1 MRSAESD
8 GGLVTRFDGRFRV
21 LVLMAADAVCLF
33 SVWTFTV
40 WAYRALGPGHYKY
53 GAEFYLRLW
62 PVVLVYIALNA
73 MFRLYHG
80 SVMHPAAPVTPPE
93 ELRRLVGSS
102 LLTHLGLIAYLALAY
117 QTTEHYSRAVIVIS
131 GCLAA
136 FLAQPFRDFARRAA
150 FVLGFARIPVILAGE
165 GDLVRRLERSLSA
178 DPYLGFRVVRTL
190 GADIAEVAAAAKE
203 TGVKTLVSCLDPRVL
218 RCQMPELVHLF
229 SHIEYMPSGSSFPV
243 SGGQIVSFDGLG
255 GIEMV
260 NQRHFRALRME
271 KQILDRVLALVAF
284 IVLSPFFVVVPILVK
299 LTSRGPVFYRQ
310 DRLGKRGRPIR
321 VWKFRSMYAD
331 ADERLKAILESDPA
345 RRAEWDAGFKLRDDP
360 RVTPLGRFLRK
371 TSIDEFPQLFNV
383 FAGDMA
389 LVGPR
394 PIVEKE
400 VHYYGSSYETF
411 ASVKPGITGLWQASG
426 RSDTDYQRRVALDV
440 HYVLNWSPWMD
451 IWILFRTVYAVVFM
465 RGAR

>member
-1 MRSAESD
+1 M
-8 GGLVTRFDGRFRV
+8 
-21 LVLMAADAVCLF
+21 
-33 SVWTFTV
+33 
-40 WAYRALGPGHYKY
+40 
-53 GAEFYLRLW
+53 
-62 PVVLVYIALNA
+62 
-73 MFRLYHG
+73 
-80 SVMHPAAPVTPPE
+80 
-93 ELRRLVGSS
+93 
-102 LLTHLGLIAYLALAY
+102 
-117 QTTEHYSRAVIVIS
+117 IVIS

-136 FLAQPFRDFARRAA
+136 VLAQPFRDLARCIA
-150 FVLGFARIPVILAGE
+150 FRFDGARIPVILSGE
-165 GDLVRRLERSLSA
+165 GDLVRQLGRSIGSDA
-178 DPYLGFRVVRTL
+178 YLGFRVAATVGT
-190 GADIAEVAAAAKE
+190 DVSEVLAAADRLRV
-203 TGVKTLVSCLDPRVL
+203 GMLVTCVDPRLL
-218 RCQMPELVHLF
+218 RCHMAELVTRF

-243 SGGQIVSFDGLG
+243 SGGQIVSFDGVG

-271 KQILDRVLALVAF
+271 KQILDRALALVAF
-284 IVLSPFFVVVPILVK
+284 VALSPFFVVVPVLVK

-310 DRLGKRGRPIR
+310 DRLGKRARPIR

-345 RRAEWDAGFKLRDDP
+345 RRAEWEASFKLKDDP

-383 FAGDMA
+383 FSGDMA
-389 LVGPR
+389 LGGPR

-400 VHYYGSSYETF
+400 VRYYGSAYDTF

-426 RSDTDYQRRVALDV
+426 RSDTDYARRVALDV

>member
-93 ELRRLVGSS
+93 ELRR
-102 LLTHLGLIAYLALAY
+102 
-117 QTTEHYSRAVIVIS
+117 
-131 GCLAA
+131 
-136 FLAQPFRDFARRAA
+136 AQPFRDFARRAA

-178 DPYLGFRVVRTL
+178 DSYLGFRVVRTL
-190 GADIAEVAAAAKE
+190 GADIAEIAAAAKE

-345 RRAEWDAGFKLRDDP
+345 RRAEWDASFKLRDDP

-426 RSDTDYQRRVALDV
+426 RSDTDYPRRVALDV

>member
-1 MRSAESD
+1 MTMAPRRIAYRLWP
-8 GGLVTRFDGRFRV
+8 GGLRV
-21 LVLMAADAVCLF
+21 ALLMLADVLCLF
-33 SVWTFTV
+33 VV
-40 WAYRALGPGHYKY
+40 WALVVWGYRAAGFGHYKF

-62 PVVLVYIALNA
+62 PMALVYLALNA

-80 SVMHPAAPVTPPE
+80 SVLHPASPVTPVE

-102 LLTHLGLIAYLALAY
+102 LLAHIGLIAYLALAY

-131 GCLAA
+131 GCLVAL
-136 FLAQPFRDFARRAA
+136 LAQQFRDLARRVA
-150 FVLGFARIPVILAGE
+150 FRFEWARIPVVLAGE
-165 GDLVRRLERSLSA
+165 GDLVRQIERTLAA
-178 DPYLGFRVVRTL
+178 DWHIGFRVMRTV
-190 GADIAEVAAAAKE
+190 GSDVSDVVAAADE
-203 TGVKTLVSCLDPRVL
+203 TGVRILVSCLDPRVL
-218 RCQMPELVHLF
+218 RCQMSDLVRHF
-229 SHIEYMPSGSSFPV
+229 THIEYMPSASSFPV
-243 SGGQIVSFDGLG
+243 SGGQIVSFDGIG

-260 NQRHFRALRME
+260 NQRHFRMLMIE
-271 KQILDRVLALVAF
+271 KKVMDKVLALVAF
-284 IVLSPFFVVVPILVK
+284 VLLSPFFVVVPVLVK
-299 LTSRGPVFYRQ
+299 LTSKGPVFYRQ
-310 DRLGKRGRPIR
+310 SRLGKKGRPIR

-345 RRAEWDAGFKLRDDP
+345 RRAEWEANFKLADDP

-400 VHYYGSSYETF
+400 VPYYGTAYDTF

-426 RSDTDYQRRVALDV
+426 RSDTDYARRVALDTY
-440 HYVLNWSPWMD
+440 YVLNWSPWMD
-451 IWILFRTVYAVVFM
+451 IWILFRTVGAVLFM
-465 RGAR
+465 RGAC

>member
-1 MRSAESD
+1 MSA
-8 GGLVTRFDGRFRV
+8 GRVRNVV
-21 LVLMAADAVCLF
+21 LALADVLALACVWCF
-33 SVWTFTV
+33 SV

-62 PVVLVYIALNA
+62 PIAPVFLALNA

-80 SVMHPAAPVTPPE
+80 SAFHPAAPVPPPE

-136 FLAQPFRDFARRAA
+136 VLAQPFRDLARGIA
-150 FVLGFARIPVILAGE
+150 FRFGGARIPVVLSGD
-165 GDLVRRLERSLSA
+165 GDLVRQLERSIGSDA
-178 DPYLGFRVVRTL
+178 YLGFRVAATVGT
-190 GADIAEVAAAAKE
+190 DVAEVLAAAERERVDILVTCMDPRLLRCRMAE
-203 TGVKTLVSCLDPRVL
+203 LVSR
-218 RCQMPELVHLF
+218 F

-243 SGGQIVSFDGLG
+243 SGGQIVAFDGVG

-260 NQRHFRALRME
+260 NQRHFRVLRIE
-271 KQILDRVLALVAF
+271 KQILDRALAFVAF
-284 IVLSPFFVVVPILVK
+284 VMLSPFFVVVPLLIK

-310 DRLGKRGRPIR
+310 SRLGKKGRPIR

-331 ADERLKAILESDPA
+331 ADERLKTILESDPA
-345 RRAEWDAGFKLRDDP
+345 RRAEWEANFKLRDDP

-400 VHYYGSSYETF
+400 VCHYGASYEAF

-426 RSDTDYQRRVALDV
+426 RSDTDYARRVALDV

>member
-1 MRSAESD
+1 MSA
-8 GGLVTRFDGRFRV
+8 GRVRNVV
-21 LVLMAADAVCLF
+21 LALADVLALACVWCF
-33 SVWTFTV
+33 SV

-136 FLAQPFRDFARRAA
+136 FLAQPLRDLARCIAFRFD
-150 FVLGFARIPVILAGE
+150 GARIPVILSGE
-165 GDLVRRLERSLSA
+165 GDLVRQLGRSIGS
-178 DPYLGFRVVRTL
+178 DVYLGFRVAATVGT
-190 GADIAEVAAAAKE
+190 DVSEVLAAA
-203 TGVKTLVSCLDPRVL
+203 GRLRVGMLVTCVDPRLL
-218 RCQMPELVHLF
+218 RCHMAELVTRF

-345 RRAEWDAGFKLRDDP
+345 RRAEWDASFKLRDDP

>member
-1 MRSAESD
+1 M
-8 GGLVTRFDGRFRV
+8 TRVDGRLRV
-21 LVLMAADAVCLF
+21 LMLLAVDAACFVCVWAF
-33 SVWTFTV
+33 SV

-62 PVVLVYIALNA
+62 PVVLVYLSLNSL
-73 MFRLYHG
+73 FRLYHG
-80 SVMHPAAPVTPPE
+80 SVFHPAAPVTPVE

-102 LLTHLGLIAYLALAY
+102 LLTHLGLVAYLALAY

-131 GCLAA
+131 G
-136 FLAQPFRDFARRAA
+136 FLTAVFAQPARDLARRIA
-150 FVLGFARIPVILAGE
+150 FQLDLARIPVVLSGE
-165 GDLVRRLERSLSA
+165 GDLVRQLERSLASDA
-178 DPYLGFRVVRTL
+178 YLGFRVVRTL
-190 GADIAEVAAAAKE
+190 GSELSEVVSAAEE
-203 TGVKTLVSCLDPRVL
+203 TGVKTLVSCLDSRLL
-218 RCQMPELVHLF
+218 RCQMPELVSRF

-243 SGGQIVSFDGLG
+243 SGGQIVAFDGIG

-260 NQRHFRALRME
+260 NQRHF
-271 KQILDRVLALVAF
+271 QILRVEKLVLDKVLALVAF
-284 IVLSPFFVVVPILVK
+284 VVLSPFFVLVPVLVK

-310 DRLGKRGRPIR
+310 DRLGQGGRHIR

-331 ADERLKAILESDPA
+331 ADERLKTILESDPA
-345 RRAEWDAGFKLRDDP
+345 RKAEWEANFKLADDP
-360 RVTPLGRFLRK
+360 RVTPLGKFLRK

-400 VHYYGSSYETF
+400 VHYYGPAYDTF

-426 RSDTDYQRRVALDV
+426 RSDTDYARRVALDV

-451 IWILFRTVYAVVFM
+451 IWILFRTVYAVAFM

>member
-1 MRSAESD
+1 MR
-8 GGLVTRFDGRFRV
+8 LRI
-21 LVLMAADAVCLF
+21 LLLMASDAACIVLSMAF
-33 SVWTFTV
+33 SIWLY
-40 WAYRALGPGHYKY
+40 WAIGFGHYKF
-53 GAEFYLRLW
+53 GWEFYLRLW
-62 PVVLVYIALNA
+62 PMALAFVAVNA
-73 MFRLYHG
+73 TVRLYHG
-80 SVMHPAAPVTPPE
+80 NAISPSAPVTPEE

-102 LLTHLGLIAYLALAY
+102 MLTHLGLIAYLALAF
-117 QTTEHYSRAVIVIS
+117 QTTEHYSRAVIVMS
-131 GCLAA
+131 GGVSA
-136 FLAQPFRDFARRAA
+136 FLAQPLRDLVRRCAFRFAS
-150 FVLGFARIPVILAGE
+150 ARIPVVLSGE
-165 GDLVRRLERSLSA
+165 GELLLRLGRILESDA
-178 DPYLGFRVVRTL
+178 YLGFRAVKTV
-190 GADIAEVAAAAKE
+190 GPDMGDIVAAARE
-203 TGVKTLVSCLDPRVL
+203 TGAKILVSCLDQRVL
-218 RCQMPELVHLF
+218 RCQMTSLVRYF
-229 SHIEYMPSGSSFPV
+229 AHIEYMPSASSFPV
-243 SGGQIVSFDGLG
+243 SGGHIVSFDGVG

-260 NQRHFRALRME
+260 NRGHFRILRVE
-271 KQILDRVLALVAF
+271 KLVLDKALALAAF
-284 IVLSPFFVVVPILVK
+284 ALLSPFFVLVPILIK

-310 DRLGKRGRPIR
+310 DRLGKMGRPIR

-331 ADERLKAILESDPA
+331 ADARLKAILESDPA
-345 RRAEWDAGFKLRDDP
+345 RRAEWDANFKLADDP

-400 VHYYGSSYETF
+400 VHYYGSSYEMF

-426 RSDTDYQRRVALDV
+426 RSDTDYPRRVALDV

>member
-1 MRSAESD
+1 MLLAVD
-8 GGLVTRFDGRFRV
+8 
-21 LVLMAADAVCLF
+21 AACFVCVWAF
-33 SVWTFTV
+33 SV

-102 LLTHLGLIAYLALAY
+102 LLTHLGLVAYLALAY

-136 FLAQPFRDFARRAA
+136 VLAQPFRDLARCIA
-150 FVLGFARIPVILAGE
+150 FRFDGARIPVILSGE
-165 GDLVRRLERSLSA
+165 GDLVRQLGRSIGS
-178 DPYLGFRVVRTL
+178 DSYLGFRVAATVGT
-190 GADIAEVAAAAKE
+190 DVSEVLAAADRLRV
-203 TGVKTLVSCLDPRVL
+203 GMLVTCVDPRLL
-218 RCQMPELVHLF
+218 RCHMAELVTRF

-243 SGGQIVSFDGLG
+243 SGGQIVSFDGVG

-271 KQILDRVLALVAF
+271 KQILDRALALVAF
-284 IVLSPFFVVVPILVK
+284 VALSPFFVVVTVLVK

-345 RRAEWDAGFKLRDDP
+345 RRAEWEASFKLKDDP

-426 RSDTDYQRRVALDV
+426 RSDTDYPRRVALDV

-451 IWILFRTVYAVVFM
+451 IWILFRTVYAVTFM

>member
-1 MRSAESD
+1 MLLAVD
-8 GGLVTRFDGRFRV
+8 
-21 LVLMAADAVCLF
+21 AACFVCVWAF
-33 SVWTFTV
+33 SV

-136 FLAQPFRDFARRAA
+136 VLAQPFRDLARCIA
-150 FVLGFARIPVILAGE
+150 FRFDGARIPVILSGE
-165 GDLVRRLERSLSA
+165 GDLVRQLGRSIGS
-178 DPYLGFRVVRTL
+178 DSYLGFRVAATVGTDVSEVL
-190 GADIAEVAAAAKE
+190 AAEDRLRV
-203 TGVKTLVSCLDPRVL
+203 GMLVTCVDPRLL
-218 RCQMPELVHLF
+218 RCHMAELVTRF

-243 SGGQIVSFDGLG
+243 SGGQIVSFDGVG

-271 KQILDRVLALVAF
+271 KQILDRALALVAF
-284 IVLSPFFVVVPILVK
+284 VALSPFFVVVTVLVK

-345 RRAEWDAGFKLRDDP
+345 RRAEWEASFKLRDDP

-451 IWILFRTVYAVVFM
+451 IWILFRTVYAVTFM

>member
-1 MRSAESD
+1 MSA
-8 GGLVTRFDGRFRV
+8 GRVRNVV
-21 LVLMAADAVCLF
+21 LALADVLALACVWCF
-33 SVWTFTV
+33 SV

-136 FLAQPFRDFARRAA
+136 FLAQPLRDLARCIAFRFD
-150 FVLGFARIPVILAGE
+150 GARIPVILSGE
-165 GDLVRRLERSLSA
+165 GDLVRQLGRSIGS
-178 DPYLGFRVVRTL
+178 DVYLGFRVAATVGT
-190 GADIAEVAAAAKE
+190 DVSEVLAAA
-203 TGVKTLVSCLDPRVL
+203 GRLRVGMLVTCVDPRLL
-218 RCQMPELVHLF
+218 RCHMAELVTRF

-345 RRAEWDAGFKLRDDP
+345 RRAEWDASFKLRDDP

-426 RSDTDYQRRVALDV
+426 RSDTDYPRRVALDV

>member
-1 MRSAESD
+1 MLLSVDSLRIAF
-8 GGLVTRFDGRFRV
+8 RFDG
-21 LVLMAADAVCLF
+21 
-33 SVWTFTV
+33 
-40 WAYRALGPGHYKY
+40 
-53 GAEFYLRLW
+53 
-62 PVVLVYIALNA
+62 
-73 MFRLYHG
+73 
-80 SVMHPAAPVTPPE
+80 
-93 ELRRLVGSS
+93 
-102 LLTHLGLIAYLALAY
+102 
-117 QTTEHYSRAVIVIS
+117 
-131 GCLAA
+131 
-136 FLAQPFRDFARRAA
+136 
-150 FVLGFARIPVILAGE
+150 ARIPVILSGE
-165 GDLVRRLERSLSA
+165 GDLVRQLGRSIGSDA
-178 DPYLGFRVVRTL
+178 YLGFRVAATVGT
-190 GADIAEVAAAAKE
+190 DVSEVLAAADRLRV
-203 TGVKTLVSCLDPRVL
+203 GMLVTCVDPRLL
-218 RCQMPELVHLF
+218 RCHMAELVTRF

-243 SGGQIVSFDGLG
+243 SGGQIVSFDGVG

-271 KQILDRVLALVAF
+271 KQILDRALALAAFVA
-284 IVLSPFFVVVPILVK
+284 LSPFFVVVPVLVK

-345 RRAEWDAGFKLRDDP
+345 RRAEWEASFKLKDDP

-383 FAGDMA
+383 FSGDMA

-400 VHYYGSSYETF
+400 VRYYGSAYDTF

-426 RSDTDYQRRVALDV
+426 RSDTDYARRVALDV

-451 IWILFRTVYAVVFM
+451 IWIRFRTVYAVVFM

>member
-1 MRSAESD
+1 MSA
-8 GGLVTRFDGRFRV
+8 GRVRNVV
-21 LVLMAADAVCLF
+21 LALADVLALACVWCF
-33 SVWTFTV
+33 SV

-136 FLAQPFRDFARRAA
+136 FLAQPLRDLARCIAFRFD
-150 FVLGFARIPVILAGE
+150 GARIPVILSGE
-165 GDLVRRLERSLSA
+165 GDLVRQLGRSIGS
-178 DPYLGFRVVRTL
+178 DVYLGFRVAATVGT
-190 GADIAEVAAAAKE
+190 DVSEVLAAA
-203 TGVKTLVSCLDPRVL
+203 GRLRVGMLVTCVDPRLL
-218 RCQMPELVHLF
+218 RCHMAELVTRF

-345 RRAEWDAGFKLRDDP
+345 RRAEWDASFKLRDDP

-451 IWILFRTVYAVVFM
+451 IWILYRTVYAVVFM

>member
-1 MRSAESD
+1 MNAGRVRNVVLALAD
-8 GGLVTRFDGRFRV
+8 VLALVCV
-21 LVLMAADAVCLF
+21 WCF
-33 SVWTFTV
+33 SV

-62 PVVLVYIALNA
+62 PIVLVYIALNA

-136 FLAQPFRDFARRAA
+136 FLAQPLRDLARCIAFRFD
-150 FVLGFARIPVILAGE
+150 GARIPVILSGE
-165 GDLVRRLERSLSA
+165 GDLVRQLGRSIGS
-178 DPYLGFRVVRTL
+178 DVYLGFRVAATVGT
-190 GADIAEVAAAAKE
+190 DVSEVLAAA
-203 TGVKTLVSCLDPRVL
+203 GRLRVGMLVTCVDPRLL
-218 RCQMPELVHLF
+218 RCHMAELVTRF

-345 RRAEWDAGFKLRDDP
+345 RRAEWDASFKLRDDP